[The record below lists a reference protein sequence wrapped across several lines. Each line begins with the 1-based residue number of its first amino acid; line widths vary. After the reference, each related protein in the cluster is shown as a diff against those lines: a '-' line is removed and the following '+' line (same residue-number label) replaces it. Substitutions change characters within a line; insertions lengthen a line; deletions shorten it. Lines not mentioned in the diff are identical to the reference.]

1 MFTFFTEADMSRPY
15 NEEELKELE
24 LTKDEQIAYNN
35 HMAQKARAKKKK
47 KAKKK
52 QSKNSK
58 KRNR

>member
-1 MFTFFTEADMSRPY
+1 MSRPY

-35 HMAQKARAKKKK
+35 HIAQKARAKKKK